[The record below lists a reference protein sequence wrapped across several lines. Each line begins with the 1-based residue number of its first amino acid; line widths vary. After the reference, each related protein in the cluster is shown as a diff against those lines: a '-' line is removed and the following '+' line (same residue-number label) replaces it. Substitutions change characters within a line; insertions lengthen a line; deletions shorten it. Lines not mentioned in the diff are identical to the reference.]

1 MATEHD
7 SMVSGGS
14 MCGSGNMTSGPNQNY
29 NNYNQGS
36 MVSGGSMI
44 PPYQQTYN
52 QGGMFGYNQPMPQ
65 QPQKK
70 KKSGILF
77 KIILLFFL
85 GFVGL
90 EIYSAPGKTIPEKLI
105 NFVENLSTDLSKFQN
120 NNSKE

>member
-14 MCGSGNMTSGPNQNY
+14 MM
-29 NNYNQGS
+29 
-36 MVSGGSMI
+36 

-52 QGGMFGYNQPMPQ
+52 QGGMFGYNQPMQ
-65 QPQKK
+65 QQQQQKK

-77 KIILLFFL
+77 KIILILFL

-90 EIYSAPGKTIPEKLI
+90 EIYATPGKTIPNKLI
-105 NFVENLSTDLSKFQN
+105 KFVENLSTDLSKFQN
-120 NNSKE
+120 SSKE